1 MRGWKHREAF
11 KKHYEKFYPQ
21 FVQQHTAQMQANQ
34 LQAQIQA
41 GMFMAG
47 MPPTSGMPGDSN
59 YYSVFP
65 SHFELIISILFCYYS
80 FENKFK

>member
-34 LQAQIQA
+34 LQAHIQA

-47 MPPTSGMPGDSN
+47 MPPTPGMSGNSN
-59 YYSVFP
+59 YF
-65 SHFELIISILFCYYS
+65 
-80 FENKFK
+80 